1 MSEFFKSRF
10 EKHNHDSFL
19 NLQYSLFIIHYFPLA
34 AGARILRIAQND
46 MWGGA
51 PRPDAPRPG
60 GSRAAPK
67 VAEMAPETALC

>member
-19 NLQYSLFIIHYFPLA
+19 NLQYSLFITFPSPR
-34 AGARILRIAQND
+34 GARILRFAQND